1 MSNIMMQHVTEYEYV
16 CLYGGE
22 LFIAETPTIIR
33 TVLGSC
39 LAIVFYHRA
48 SEFGAICHAQLP
60 ENIRGTRK
68 CSESCPKPCYKEV
81 SGENPFKFVSCSIR
95 YLVDYCAKKGMPLC
109 EIDVKLFGGANI
121 LAPSPIKTVGEMN
134 IEVAEKMLSSYRLQ
148 VVSKHVGGDKGCT
161 LYFYSDTGEVFLRR
175 HAPKAFFQE

>member
-1 MSNIMMQHVTEYEYV
+1 MTQHVTEYEYA

-60 ENIRGTRK
+60 ENIRGTHK
-68 CSESCPKPCYKEV
+68 CSDSCPNPCYNEA

-95 YLVDYCAKKGMPLC
+95 YLVEYCRRKGIPLRD
-109 EIDVKLFGGANI
+109 IDVKLFGGANI
-121 LAPSPIKTVGEMN
+121 LVSSPIKTIGAMN
-134 IEVAEKMLSSYRLQ
+134 IEVAEKMLSHYRMQ
-148 VVSKHVGGDKGCT
+148 IVSKHVGGDAGCT
-161 LYFYSDTGEVFLRR
+161 LYFYSDTGEVFLRQ
-175 HAPKAFFQE
+175 HAPKSPAQE

>member
-1 MSNIMMQHVTEYEYV
+1 MMQHVTEYEYV

-22 LFIAETPTIIR
+22 LFIAETPTIVR

-48 SEFGAICHAQLP
+48 SGFSAICHAQLP

-68 CSESCPKPCYKEV
+68 CSDSCPKPCYNEA

-95 YLVDYCAKKGMPLC
+95 YLVDYCARKGILLC

-121 LAPSPIKTVGEMN
+121 LVSSPIKTVGEMN

-148 VVSKHVGGDKGCT
+148 IVSKHVGGDKGCT
-161 LYFYSDTGEVFLRR
+161 LYFYSDTGEVFLRQ
-175 HAPKAFFQE
+175 HTPKSFPQE